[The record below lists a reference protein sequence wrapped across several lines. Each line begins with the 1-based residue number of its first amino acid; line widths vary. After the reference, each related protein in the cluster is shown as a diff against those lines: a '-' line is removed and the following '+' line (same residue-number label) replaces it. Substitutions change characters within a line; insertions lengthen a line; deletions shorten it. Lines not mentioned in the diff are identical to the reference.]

1 MNFFNFVE
9 MSHFLIDNYLKKE
22 SVVVDC
28 TSGNGFDS
36 LYLCNTLQ
44 GKGYLFSFDIQEEA
58 IKRTKKLLDENCSY
72 SNYRLI
78 QDTHSNI
85 NQYIS
90 DKIDF
95 AIYNLGYLPNSPSK
109 IKTNPGETISSLEIV
124 LELLS
129 KKGMVVI
136 VAYTGQDKSK
146 ERDEISKYLEKINPK
161 KFSIMNLKLIN
172 VNNYPPEVFIIQKN
186 A

>member
-9 MSHFLIDNYLKKE
+9 LSHFLIENYIKEE

-44 GKGYLFSFDIQEEA
+44 GKGFLFSFDIQEEA
-58 IKRTKKLLDENCSY
+58 IKRTKKLLDEKCSY
-72 SNYRLI
+72 SNFKLI
-78 QDTHSNI
+78 QDSHSNI
-85 NQYIS
+85 NHYILE
-90 DKIDF
+90 KIDF
-95 AIYNLGYLPNSPSK
+95 AIYNLGYLPKSPSK
-109 IKTNPGETISSLEIV
+109 IKTNPEETIISLEKV
-124 LELLS
+124 LKLLN
-129 KKGMVVI
+129 KKGIVVI

-146 ERDEISKYLEKINPK
+146 ERNQIFKYLEKINSK